1 MKDIPCVDSC
11 LLRLGF
17 LSLMYNA
24 SQQTAVHTGYV
35 LHAKDLH
42 IIGLNSN
49 RTIGLNLNVTI
60 LNSLQL
66 KY

>member
-1 MKDIPCVDSC
+1 M
-11 LLRLGF
+11 
-17 LSLMYNA
+17 
-24 SQQTAVHTGYV
+24 YV

-42 IIGLNSN
+42 ITGLNNN
-49 RTIGLNLNVTI
+49 RIIGLNLNVTI

>member
-1 MKDIPCVDSC
+1 MQPQ
-11 LLRLGF
+11 
-17 LSLMYNA
+17 

-42 IIGLNSN
+42 IIGLNN
-49 RTIGLNLNVTI
+49 YRIIGLNLNVTI